1 MMFAPALLP
10 PLLLLAL
17 AGRAQ
22 QQQQHFPRTRFQPVH
37 RYPPLPNGIKLSP
50 ELINQALQLPPNGHP
65 QGPAQQQQQQSF
77 RPQRMVQLTIP
88 QGVLRGRVLRTPS
101 GRGLVAFL
109 GVPYAAAPLG
119 PLRFKPPVIHPGW
132 SSVLDA
138 TAFRSACPQF
148 DYRGRIVGNE
158 DCLFLNIYTPGYR
171 NGQTPSYPVMVFVHG
186 GNFETGAS
194 SQYGPQKLVDK
205 DVVVVTINYRL
216 GILGFLST
224 GDSVCPG
231 NLGLLDQNLA
241 LKWVRD
247 NVAQFGGDPSQVT
260 LFGQGSGA
268 VSVFLHILSPLSQG
282 LFVRAIAE
290 SGSPLSDWAVEPEP
304 AQFKRIVAQG
314 AGCPTDGPSFAL
326 IDCLMQTPSSE
337 FLRIQ
342 QESKVFGDF
351 PVRTAPVV
359 EKFNPQGAFLPDE
372 PATLLERGEFR
383 RVPLIAGVNK
393 DETAFFFPVL
403 SGYLRDR
410 SARSATYVR
419 DQLLPRFLSSAL
431 RYNRPPT
438 DVVDSVDET
447 YFRDVN
453 PLDTNSVI
461 KAFINMS
468 TDAMFVAPNQLTL
481 AKYSRFEAPT
491 YMYVFEYRGDTSLLD
506 ARLGFQ
512 RQSYDLGVSNGD
524 ELIYLFDVTA
534 DGLRPLS
541 SLDSLVSSRII
552 NLWTDFA
559 KSGMAPQYPNFEYPA
574 WPRASP
580 SNVSSYRIGRSL
592 QPGTEYRVEAT
603 RFWSGISPAL
613 LGQRGSEDDGTRSG
627 ALVTPPGYVEPL
639 YRTLAWTM
647 VAVAI
652 ALALALIVLLV
663 VLYNQKKSQSFR
675 ASSDLDNSRVSGGGS
690 TLY

>member
-1 MMFAPALLP
+1 MGFASRKAEWRGEKRKARPQLIEPPLAPKSVHWTSPKAHLRSEVGGCDARRRRVSGACASVAAADQEDDAGRAKGVEPGQRDARGASRGPVPLSPSAVYSRLPIRPHNQRANNGGPKRGIPERTRLHGPHDRPPLPGQPPIDDRMMLAPAMLP

-247 NVAQFGGDPSQVT
+247 NVGHFGGDPSQVT

-268 VSVFLHILSPLSQG
+268 VSVFLHILSPLSQGEWQVQMSVIVVGRSTLQIFSYYGIEAVALRSTLFPITASMLFFRKCLRKYGHPKSPVFSDAIQTNDSKISPG

-337 FLRIQ
+337 LLRIQ
-342 QESKVFGDF
+342 QESKVRSTACRSRLELSAKLLSRLTW
-351 PVRTAPVV
+351 PVNEQR
-359 EKFNPQGAFLPDE
+359 
-372 PATLLERGEFR
+372 LE
-383 RVPLIAGVNK
+383 
-393 DETAFFFPVL
+393 T
-403 SGYLRDR
+403 
-410 SARSATYVR
+410 
-419 DQLLPRFLSSAL
+419 
-431 RYNRPPT
+431 
-438 DVVDSVDET
+438 
-447 YFRDVN
+447 
-453 PLDTNSVI
+453 
-461 KAFINMS
+461 
-468 TDAMFVAPNQLTL
+468 
-481 AKYSRFEAPT
+481 
-491 YMYVFEYRGDTSLLD
+491 
-506 ARLGFQ
+506 
-512 RQSYDLGVSNGD
+512 
-524 ELIYLFDVTA
+524 
-534 DGLRPLS
+534 GLRIA
-541 SLDSLVSSRII
+541 DIHI
-552 NLWTDFA
+552 
-559 KSGMAPQYPNFEYPA
+559 
-574 WPRASP
+574 
-580 SNVSSYRIGRSL
+580 RSHC
-592 QPGTEYRVEAT
+592 
-603 RFWSGISPAL
+603 
-613 LGQRGSEDDGTRSG
+613 
-627 ALVTPPGYVEPL
+627 
-639 YRTLAWTM
+639 
-647 VAVAI
+647 
-652 ALALALIVLLV
+652 
-663 VLYNQKKSQSFR
+663 
-675 ASSDLDNSRVSGGGS
+675 
-690 TLY
+690 